1 MARFGT
7 PDACELRQRRRTQ
20 PLPRTAQT
28 RFERPGDI
36 VSGAVWRIVVRTS
49 MLALQASLTL
59 TIVTDMK
66 LNSMC

>member
-1 MARFGT
+1 MPANSSS
-7 PDACELRQRRRTQ
+7 DAAPQ

-28 RFERPGDI
+28 RFERPRDI